1 MCLEHFPGCRRY
13 KDTHFRNHNKP
24 VFQFQNIQPLQTEKM
39 KQMESTFNTQLRD
52 LKKKLNY
59 LMHMVQGRS
68 SGASLIQ
75 NTLEEDQLSPKA
87 ISSEQELTDMEQNL
101 IEYDRNPLI
110 SSEFSI
116 KRERMV
122 EHYAGKIKNIS
133 KRTNP
138 KIGLVGS
145 LLNLYF
151 APEFLNTIGWTNVQG
166 KIIITFRAIYAIRGW
181 FLGIPGVC

>member
-1 MCLEHFPGCRRY
+1 
-13 KDTHFRNHNKP
+13 
-24 VFQFQNIQPLQTEKM
+24 M
-39 KQMESTFNTQLRD
+39 KQMESNFNTQLRD

-75 NTLEEDQLSPKA
+75 NTLEEDSLSPKA
-87 ISSEQELTDMEQNL
+87 ISCEQELTEMEANL

-122 EHYAGKIKNIS
+122 
-133 KRTNP
+133 
-138 KIGLVGS
+138 S
-145 LLNLYF
+145 LLGWQLCIYILK
-151 APEFLNTIGWTNVQG
+151 APGMT
-166 KIIITFRAIYAIRGW
+166 
-181 FLGIPGVC
+181 